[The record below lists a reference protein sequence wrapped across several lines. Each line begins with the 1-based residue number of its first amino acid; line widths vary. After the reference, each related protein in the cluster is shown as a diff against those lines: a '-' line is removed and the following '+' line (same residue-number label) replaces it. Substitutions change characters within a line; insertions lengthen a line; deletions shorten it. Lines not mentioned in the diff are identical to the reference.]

1 MQKSWKTACCTMAL
15 IVSQSAAAERPST
28 IYTPSI
34 SWNVDYADD
43 SCALRRAFVNGD
55 DKVVLEL
62 RQFSPGDKFSAT
74 AASTA
79 FRQGTK
85 PLKVRILPEDKPHDA
100 SGSSPLQY
108 PNGLF
113 GFGWYDSFVPL
124 AEGAEKLAVIG
135 AAPDRT
141 TREKAIEGIE
151 LSAGLTRTVL
161 IATGEMYRPMQAMRK
176 CMEELLTHWGI
187 DAVAHRNLSRRAKAK
202 DQSEWAKIIQA
213 KYPGKM
219 LAYERSGIVRVRV
232 MVGTDGLPTSC
243 HIQVP
248 SQDKSFETTACAGLM
263 KAARF
268 EPALD
273 AVGKPIASYFVTTI
287 FYFVD

>member
-1 MQKSWKTACCTMAL
+1 MRSSLTVATCIVALLASQPLVAAPKTETFA
-15 IVSQSAAAERPST
+15 
-28 IYTPSI
+28 PSI
-34 SWNVDYADD
+34 PWNVDYADD
-43 SCALRRAFVNGD
+43 SCALRRAFVNGN

-113 GFGWYDSFVPL
+113 GFGWSDSFVPL
-124 AEGAEKLAVIG
+124 TEGAGKLAVIG
-135 AAPDRT
+135 AIPDRT
-141 TREKAIEGIE
+141 AREKAIEGIE
-151 LSAGLTRTVL
+151 LSAGLTRTVV

-202 DQSEWAKIIQA
+202 DQGEWAKIIQA
-213 KYPGKM
+213 KYPGKT
-219 LAYERSGIVRVRV
+219 LVYDRSGIVRVRV

-248 SQDKSFETTACAGLM
+248 SQDKSFEATACTGMM

-273 AVGKPIASYFVTTI
+273 AMGKPIASYYVTTI
-287 FYFVD
+287 SYFVD

>member
-62 RQFSPGDKFSAT
+62 RQFSPGDKFNAT

-85 PLKVRILPEDKPHDA
+85 PLKVRILPEDKTHDA
-100 SGSSPLQY
+100 AGSSPLQY

-113 GFGWYDSFVPL
+113 GFGWSDSFVPL
-124 AEGAEKLAVIG
+124 TGGAGKLAVIG
-135 AAPDRT
+135 AIPDRT
-141 TREKAIEGIE
+141 AREKAIEGIE
-151 LSAGLTRTVL
+151 LSAGLTRTVV

-187 DAVAHRNLSRRAKAK
+187 DAVAHRNLSRQAKAK
-202 DQSEWAKIIQA
+202 DQGEWAKIIQA

-219 LAYERSGIVRVRV
+219 LVYDRSGIVRVRV

-248 SQDKSFETTACAGLM
+248 SQDKSFEATACAGMM

-273 AVGKPIASYFVTTI
+273 AMGKPIASYYVTTI
-287 FYFVD
+287 SYFVG

>member
-1 MQKSWKTACCTMAL
+1 MRSSLTVATCIVALLASQPLVAAPKTETFA
-15 IVSQSAAAERPST
+15 
-28 IYTPSI
+28 PSI
-34 SWNVDYADD
+34 PWNVDYADD
-43 SCALRRAFVNGD
+43 SCALRRAFVNGN

-124 AEGAEKLAVIG
+124 GEGAEKLSVIG

-141 TREKAIEGIE
+141 AREKAIEGIE
-151 LSAGLTRTVL
+151 LSAGLTRTAI

-187 DAVAHRNLSRRAKAK
+187 DAVAHRTLSRRAKAK
-202 DQSEWAKIIQA
+202 DQGQWAKIIQD

-219 LAYERSGIVRVRV
+219 LAYERNGIVRVRV
-232 MVGTDGLPTSC
+232 MVGPDGLPTSC

-273 AVGKPIASYFVTTI
+273 QVGKPIASYFVTSI
-287 FYFVD
+287 FYVVD